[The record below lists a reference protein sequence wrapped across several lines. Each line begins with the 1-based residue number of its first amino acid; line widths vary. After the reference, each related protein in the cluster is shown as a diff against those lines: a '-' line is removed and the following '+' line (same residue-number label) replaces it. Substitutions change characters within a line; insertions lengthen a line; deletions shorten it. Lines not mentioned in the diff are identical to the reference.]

1 MDHEPVLISTIAVGL
16 MAAFVGGF
24 IAKRIGL
31 PTIVG
36 YIVAGVLLGP
46 FTPGFAADVDLAL
59 ELADIGIILLMFG
72 VGIHF
77 SLRDLAAVR
86 AIAIPGALI
95 QIVIATILGLMLG
108 VALGWGIGGGLVLG
122 LAMSIASTVVLLR
135 AITDRGELDTSQGR
149 IAIGWLIVEDL
160 VTIVILVLL
169 PTIGPLIAGTEGAGS
184 DSFGTLGNIALALG
198 KAALFVVV
206 MVVAGT
212 RLVPRLL

>member
-36 YIVAGVLLGP
+36 YIVAGVVLGP
-46 FTPGFAADVDLAL
+46 FTPGFIADVDIAL

-86 AIAIPGALI
+86 AHRDPGCA
-95 QIVIATILGLMLG
+95 
-108 VALGWGIGGGLVLG
+108 
-122 LAMSIASTVVLLR
+122 R
-135 AITDRGELDTSQGR
+135 PDRHRDHSS
-149 IAIGWLIVEDL
+149 A
-160 VTIVILVLL
+160 
-169 PTIGPLIAGTEGAGS
+169 
-184 DSFGTLGNIALALG
+184 
-198 KAALFVVV
+198 
-206 MVVAGT
+206 
-212 RLVPRLL
+212 